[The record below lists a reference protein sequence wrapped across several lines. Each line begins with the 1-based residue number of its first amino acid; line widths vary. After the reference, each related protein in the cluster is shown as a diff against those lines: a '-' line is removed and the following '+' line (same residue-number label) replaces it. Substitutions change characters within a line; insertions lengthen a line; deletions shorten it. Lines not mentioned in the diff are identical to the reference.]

1 MTDERPMSEQP
12 APKPTPGTPA
22 PESAVQEPAAPES
35 ATPESATREVAVPGS
50 SAVAG
55 SGAAEPA
62 APGGTDVPG
71 ATDVAAA
78 PDVPVR
84 KPLRRG
90 RVAAVAG
97 SVLLVAAVVGGAG
110 YTVVTVQDADR
121 DPGAPSWTFPVPA
134 PDGAKKAKA
143 SSGLAAMLVPF
154 GTEGWSRGPDI
165 GEFGSDASLSGAE
178 ATALRKEALR
188 DLPRSQ
194 RRNLEKTID
203 KQHTKGIA
211 MRSYLSTSSGFNSTL
226 YANSTFTVSIE
237 LAQIED
243 KAAVKGIST
252 FQNEFFGALKIFR
265 KGPAIKDHKNAK
277 CFLPPKDKDE
287 KLDMM
292 VCSAY
297 EGDVLVSATASAV
310 KPLDTKGVAMLLREQ
325 LDRITEPGEAV

>member
-1 MTDERPMSEQP
+1 MTDEQPMSEQP
-12 APKPTPGTPA
+12 VQERVEELVQEREEQP
-22 PESAVQEPAAPES
+22 VQEPAPEPDAPES
-35 ATPESATREVAVPGS
+35 I
-50 SAVAG
+50 
-55 SGAAEPA
+55 
-62 APGGTDVPG
+62 APVKKPKKS
-71 ATDVAAA
+71 
-78 PDVPVR
+78 R

-97 SVLLVAAVVGGAG
+97 SVLLVAAVLGGAG

-134 PDGAKKAKA
+134 PNDAKTAKTA
-143 SSGLAAMLVPF
+143 SGLAGMLVPY

-165 GEFGSDASLSGAE
+165 GEFGSDASLSGPE

-194 RRNLEKTID
+194 RRELEKRID
-203 KQHTKGIA
+203 KQRTKGIA
-211 MRSYLSTSSGFNSTL
+211 MRSYLSTSSGLSSTL
-226 YANSTFTVSIE
+226 YADSGFTMSVA

-243 KAAVKGIST
+243 KAAVKGMST
-252 FQNEFFGALKIFR
+252 FQNEFFDALKIFR
-265 KGPAIKDHKNAK
+265 KGPEIKGHKNAK

-297 EGDVLVSATASAV
+297 QGDVLVSATAYGA
-310 KPLDTKGVAMLLREQ
+310 KPLNTKGVAMLLREQ
-325 LDRITEPGEAV
+325 LDRIAEPGEAV

>member
-1 MTDERPMSEQP
+1 MTDEQPMSEQP
-12 APKPTPGTPA
+12 VQEPVQEPA
-22 PESAVQEPAAPES
+22 PESVAPES
-35 ATPESATREVAVPGS
+35 I
-50 SAVAG
+50 
-55 SGAAEPA
+55 
-62 APGGTDVPG
+62 APVKKPKK
-71 ATDVAAA
+71 
-78 PDVPVR
+78 PKKPR

-97 SVLLVAAVVGGAG
+97 SVLLVAAVLGGAG

-121 DPGAPSWTFPVPA
+121 APGAPSWTFPVPV
-134 PDGAKKAKA
+134 PNDAKTAKTA
-143 SSGLAAMLVPF
+143 SGLAAMLVPY

-165 GEFGSDASLSGAE
+165 GEFGSDTSLSGPE

-194 RRNLEKTID
+194 RRELEKRID

-226 YANSTFTVSIE
+226 YADSGFTMSVE

-243 KAAVKGIST
+243 KAAVKGMST
-252 FQNEFFGALKIFR
+252 FQNEFFAALKIFR
-265 KGPAIKDHKNAK
+265 KGPEIKGYKNAK

-297 EGDVLVSATASAV
+297 QGDVLVSATAHGA

-325 LDRITEPGEAV
+325 LDRIAEPGEAA